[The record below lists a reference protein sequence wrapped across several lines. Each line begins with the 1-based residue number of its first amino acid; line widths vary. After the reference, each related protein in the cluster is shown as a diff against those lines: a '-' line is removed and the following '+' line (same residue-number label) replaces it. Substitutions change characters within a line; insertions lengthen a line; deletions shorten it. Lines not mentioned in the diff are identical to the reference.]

1 MGRLLIQFPGST
13 NAKVSNETLPKNT
26 IVIDEDNKQL
36 RLHDGVTRGGF
47 PIGDRGGTSPA
58 TTDLDNLTMTG
69 RNIGNWS
76 TNVSNC
82 VTEVPQDINLELADG
97 VLTLKSGSKLHL
109 AYGNLE
115 NTSTVDADI
124 SITNTYDGEYV
135 VIRNSTTSLYLA
147 NITGS
152 FSGVIANRPT
162 TLSVSTGLY
171 FATDENKMYLTG
183 NSGTDWYDGSNFS
196 LPLGIVTVSNGAISS
211 IDQVFNG
218 CGYIGSTRFYLPG
231 VKGRIPDGI
240 NADGTLKTQ
249 EYTVPDVNVYTLNG
263 PANIV
268 ITCGSERDNYGPYY
282 EQVEKPNTGGLWYNP
297 ETNILLR
304 STDAGATW
312 IRRNAFVLGNLI
324 SGTDG
329 KISSFHMKQPFHA
342 VDSNDV
348 EFIINTVFKKVSALP
363 SSPDPNTWYAI
374 PE

>member
-26 IVIDEDNKQL
+26 IVIDEENKQL

-47 PIGDRGGTSPA
+47 PIGDRGGVAPA
-58 TTDLDNLTMTG
+58 TTNLDNLTMTG

-82 VTEVPQDINLELADG
+82 ITEIPQDINLELNSG
-97 VLTLKSGSKLHL
+97 TLTLKAGSKVYIPNGVGVFDEITVASDKTLTSGATWQFMVL
-109 AYGNLE
+109 YNKTSGAFYR
-115 NTSTVDADI
+115 NTNMS
-124 SITNTYDGEYV
+124 NH
-135 VIRNSTTSLYLA
+135 
-147 NITGS
+147 
-152 FSGVIANRPT
+152 FSGDTAPENPTDNTIWYDTANNM
-162 TLSVSTGLY
+162 V
-171 FATDENKMYLTG
+171 KMYLSGAWTSDWSFPLALVTATG
-183 NSGTDWYDGSNFS
+183 S
-196 LPLGIVTVSNGAISS
+196 ISS

-218 CGYIGSTRFYLPG
+218 FGYIGSKVFVLPG
-231 VKGRIPDGI
+231 VKGLSPDGR

-263 PANIV
+263 ASNII
-268 ITCGSERDNYGPYY
+268 ITCGLERDNYGPYY

-297 ETNILLR
+297 ETNLLLR

-342 VDSNDV
+342 ADSADV
-348 EFIINTVFKKVSALP
+348 KFIINTVFKKVSALP
-363 SSPDPNTWYAI
+363 SSPDPDTWYAI

>member
-47 PIGDRGGTSPA
+47 PIGDRGGAAPA

-82 VTEVPQDINLELADG
+82 VTEVPQDIKLELNNG
-97 VLTLKSGSKLHL
+97 TLTLKAGSKVYVPNGVGVFDVVTIANDITMDGGAATGAELV
-109 AYGNLE
+109 YV
-115 NTSTVDADI
+115 TVD
-124 SITNTYDGEYV
+124 TNLLYHYND
-135 VIRNSTTSLYLA
+135 NS
-147 NITGS
+147 
-152 FSGVIANRPT
+152 
-162 TLSVSTGLY
+162 
-171 FATDENKMYLTG
+171 
-183 NSGTDWYDGSNFS
+183 SGTDWTATNQYQCRYNTSANMIKNTNDSGSTWESQLSFPIAKITLS
-196 LPLGIVTVSNGAISS
+196 SGTVTS

-218 CGYIGSTRFYLPG
+218 CGYIGSSRFYLPG
-231 VKGRIPDGI
+231 VKGLIPDGR

-249 EYTVPDVNVYTLNG
+249 EYTVPNVSVYTLG
-263 PANIV
+263 GASNIV
-268 ITCGSERDNYGPYY
+268 ITCGLENDDYGPYY
-282 EQVEKPNTGGLWYNP
+282 EQVEKPNTSGLWYNP

-304 STDAGATW
+304 STDGGATW
-312 IRRNAFVLGNLI
+312 IQRNAFVLGNLI
-324 SGTDG
+324 SGADG

-342 VDSNDV
+342 ADSADV
-348 EFIINTVFKKVSALP
+348 KFIINTVFQKVSALP
-363 SSPDPNTWYAI
+363 SSPDPDTWYAI

>member
-47 PIGDRGGTSPA
+47 PIGDRGGAAPA

-82 VTEVPQDINLELADG
+82 ITEIPQDIKLELNNG
-97 VLTLKSGSKLHL
+97 TLTLKAGSKVYVPNGAGVFDEITIASDKTQTHTTNGTYFVFCTATGSNYIYLTSISNCVSGSSRSLTTTWMNWYDTTNNVINH
-109 AYGNLE
+109 Y
-115 NTSTVDADI
+115 AD
-124 SITNTYDGEYV
+124 N
-135 VIRNSTTSLYLA
+135 
-147 NITGS
+147 
-152 FSGVIANRPT
+152 SGVVEGTATFPIA
-162 TLSVSTGLY
+162 
-171 FATDENKMYLTG
+171 K
-183 NSGTDWYDGSNFS
+183 
-196 LPLGIVTVSNGAISS
+196 ITVSNGAITS

-218 CGYIGSTRFYLPG
+218 CGYIGSSRFYLPG
-231 VKGRIPDGI
+231 VKGRIPDGK
-240 NADGTLKTQ
+240 NADGTLKAQ
-249 EYTVPDVNVYTLNG
+249 EYTVPNVSVYTLG
-263 PANIV
+263 GASNIV
-268 ITCGSERDNYGPYY
+268 ITCGLENDDYGPYY
-282 EQVEKPNTGGLWYNP
+282 EQVEKPNTSGLWYNP

-342 VDSNDV
+342 ADSADV
-348 EFIINTVFKKVSALP
+348 KFIINTVFQKVSALP
-363 SSPDPNTWYAI
+363 SSPDPDTWYAI